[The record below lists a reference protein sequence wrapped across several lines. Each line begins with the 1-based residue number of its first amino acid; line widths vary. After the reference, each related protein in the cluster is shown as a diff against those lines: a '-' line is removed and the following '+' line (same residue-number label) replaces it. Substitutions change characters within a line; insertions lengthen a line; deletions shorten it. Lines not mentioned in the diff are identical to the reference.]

1 VLDSAVVGHGSYLR
15 SDKIGQDYFDQLS
28 SVSLFVN
35 ALGGVQ
41 AWLGEW
47 RSIEQFSFGSTT
59 SNAPVCEIAWQ
70 RRASRCPRTAFSDI
84 GEIET
89 SITAHLAAEPE
100 GTDRDT
106 DDALADLWSL
116 SHEND
121 PPVGLLRGRIKA
133 LPRRAVDYIDR
144 RFPMVFE
151 GPFLTRAPATRFQEW
166 AATADAQSLI
176 RAIRV
181 LRARPGS

>member
-1 VLDSAVVGHGSYLR
+1 VLDSAVVGRGSYLR

-41 AWLGEW
+41 AGLGEW

-70 RRASRCPRTAFSDI
+70 RSSLPTDRFQRFI

-133 LPRRAVDYIDR
+133 LPSCGLHRS
-144 RFPMVFE
+144 
-151 GPFLTRAPATRFQEW
+151 
-166 AATADAQSLI
+166 SLPHG
-176 RAIRV
+176 
-181 LRARPGS
+181 LRGSLLDKGASDPISGMGGDCRCAELDPSNSSSQC